1 MTTLTVIA
9 QRHGILLPH
18 LLPSILSMSELR
30 LLSVVYLSRR
40 LPQLSPP
47 GSGALDRIKIFGLKT
62 WLVRQFLGLTHR
74 IRAPLK
80 TFRMKAILN
89 RYGISNMEAD
99 NVNDPALLNHI
110 RSLAPDLILS
120 VLALQRFGPDLLRI
134 PRIGCVNIHL
144 GLIPEHRGLYSS
156 FWSLYN
162 GDDEFGVTIH
172 LMNGWLDAG
181 PVIRERRFPIPPDET
196 VLSLERKQMRLIPD
210 LLKEAL
216 GAVMSGDIRLQENDL
231 SRGNYYSVPPREV
244 LIAFRKERGGRWV

>member
-1 MTTLTVIA
+1 MTTLIVVA
-9 QRHGILLPH
+9 QRHGH
-18 LLPSILSMSELR
+18 LLPCLLPSMLGMPELR
-30 LLSVVYLSRR
+30 LLGIVYLSRR
-40 LPQLSPP
+40 HSRLSPP
-47 GSGALDRIKIFGLKT
+47 GNSPFDRIKIFGPKT

-80 TFRMKAILN
+80 AFRMRAILN
-89 RYGISNMEAD
+89 RYEISNIETD
-99 NVNDPALLNHI
+99 DVNDPALLNHI

-144 GLIPEHRGLYSS
+144 GTIPEYRGLYSS
-156 FWSLYN
+156 FWVLYN

-172 LMNGWLDAG
+172 LMNGRMDAG
-181 PVIRERRFPIPPDET
+181 PVIRERRFSILQGET
-196 VLSLERKQMRLIPD
+196 VLSLERRQLRLIPD

-216 GAVMSGDIRLQENDL
+216 TDVSSGDVGLHDNDL
-231 SRGNYYSVPPREV
+231 SRGNYYSVPSREV

>member
-1 MTTLTVIA
+1 MTTMIVIA
-9 QRHGILLPH
+9 QRHGILLPN
-18 LLPSILSMSELR
+18 LLPSILSMPELR
-30 LLSVVYLSRR
+30 LRGVVCLSRR

-47 GSGALDRIKIFGLKT
+47 GNGALDRIKIFGLKT

-74 IRAPLK
+74 VRAPLK
-80 TFRMKAILN
+80 AFRMRAILN
-89 RYGISNMEAD
+89 RYGISIMEAD
-99 NVNDPALLNHI
+99 DVNDLALLNHI

-134 PRIGCVNIHL
+134 PRVGCVNIHL
-144 GLIPEHRGLYSS
+144 GLIPEHRGLCSS

-172 LMNGWLDAG
+172 LMNGRLDAG
-181 PVIRERRFPIPPDET
+181 SVIRERRFRILPDET
-196 VLSLERKQMRLIPD
+196 VLSLERRQIRLIPD

-216 GAVMSGDIRLQENDL
+216 SAVLSSDVRLQDNDL
-231 SRGNYYSVPPREV
+231 SRGNYHSVPSREV